1 MSRLK
6 GGGCTP
12 DSYSQRIA
20 FTGISCGSVGAV
32 EGNPAVA
39 TESDR
44 PNHLGPAGEC
54 NQISAAP
61 FIGISRV
68 FEQGERF
75 ERPAGTERSSTKL
88 PQELNQA
95 FARVRF
101 ECADILPPFSHLR
114 NKPLQFIH

>member
-6 GGGCTP
+6 GGGCIT
-12 DSYSQRIA
+12 DSYSQWIA

-32 EGNPAVA
+32 EGNLAVA

-54 NQISAAP
+54 NQISAPP
-61 FIGISRV
+61 FIEISRV
-68 FEQGERF
+68 FEKGERF
-75 ERPAGTERSSTKL
+75 SRPPETERSSTKL

-101 ECADILPPFSHLR
+101 ECADILPPFSLLS
-114 NKPLQFIH
+114 NEPLLFIG